1 MLNDAWRL
9 RVLDRLTPLYGG
21 AAPSIGARIETMV
34 GRFRAAHPTLADEQ
48 RRLPHDAL
56 LITYGDQVTA
66 PGEAPLDTLNDWC
79 AEHLA
84 GAIDAVHI
92 LPFYPYTSDDGFSV
106 VDYRA
111 IDPKLGDWPAV
122 NRMAGRFGLMF
133 DAVINHVSAGS
144 AWFRAFLEDRAP
156 ERDYFTTVPP
166 DTDLHAVVRPRTTP
180 LLHRFETAAGPKHVW
195 TTFSADQIDLNYAS
209 PDLLLEILELLL
221 FYAANGA
228 RLIRLDAIAFI
239 WKRLGSGC
247 VSLPETHALVK
258 LMRDVLDAAAPGVLV
273 VTETNVPHAENV
285 SYFGDGGDEAQMV
298 YNFALPPLL
307 IDAVWRRD
315 ARRLSAWAADL
326 EHFGGAAGFF
336 NMTATHDGIGVRG
349 ASAFMT
355 QAEIDG
361 LARGIEARGGLVS
374 TRTLPDGSA
383 TPYEL
388 NCTFFDALMD
398 PGADPAALDS
408 IDRYITAQAVAL
420 SLDGV
425 PGIYVHNLFGS
436 RNHHAGLDGKD
447 ATQTEFKR
455 LVNRRRFT
463 RAELDATLADPH
475 ARETRIF
482 RHYLDLLRIWR
493 REPAFAPGS
502 GQRVL
507 DLAPGLFALI
517 RAEGTGHAVL
527 AIHNLSGE
535 TVPVDGIAAAGWRD
549 LITGATV
556 AGDRPTIGPWQML
569 WLKAD

>member
-1 MLNDAWRL
+1 MLDDAWRY
-9 RVLDRLTPLYGG
+9 RVLEKLTRLYGA
-21 AAPSIGARIETMV
+21 AAPGIGARIEAMV
-34 GRFRAAHPTLADEQ
+34 GRFRAAHPDLAQGQ
-48 RRLPHDAL
+48 RRLPHDAM
-56 LITYGDQVTA
+56 LITYGDQITA
-66 PGEAPLDTLNDWC
+66 SGEAPLDTLHAWC

-92 LPFYPYTSDDGFSV
+92 LPFFPYTSDDGFSV
-106 VDYRA
+106 VDYKA
-111 IDPKLGDWPAV
+111 IDPALGDWPAV
-122 NRMAGRFGLMF
+122 NRMAGRFALMF
-133 DAVINHVSAGS
+133 DAVINHASASS
-144 AWFRAFLEDRAP
+144 AWFQAFLEDRAP
-156 ERDYFTTVPP
+156 ERDYFTAVAP

-180 LLHRFETAAGPKHVW
+180 LLHRFDTAAGPKHVW

-209 PDLLLEILELLL
+209 PDLLLAVLDVLL

-239 WKRLGSGC
+239 WKRLGTGC
-247 VSLPETHALVK
+247 MSLPETHALVK
-258 LMRDVLDAAAPGVLV
+258 LMRDVLDAAAPATLV

-326 EHFGGAAGFF
+326 EHFAGAAGFF

-349 ASAFMT
+349 ASAYVT
-355 QAEIDG
+355 AAEIDA
-361 LARGIEARGGLVS
+361 LAQGIEARGGLVS
-374 TRTLPDGSA
+374 RRTLPDGGTA
-383 TPYEL
+383 PYEL
-388 NCTFFDALMD
+388 NCTFFDALL
-398 PGADPAALDS
+398 PPSADPDALDS
-408 IDRYITAQAVAL
+408 LDRYITAQAVAL

-425 PGIYVHNLFGS
+425 PGIYVHNLFGT
-436 RNHHAGLDGKD
+436 RNHYAGLEGKD

-463 RAELDATLADPH
+463 RAELDDLLADPH
-475 ARETRIF
+475 AREARIF

-493 REPAFAPGS
+493 QEPAFAPGS

-507 DLAPGLFALI
+507 DLPPGLFALY
-517 RAEGTGHAVL
+517 RGEGSGRPVL
-527 AIHNLSGE
+527 AIHNLSGA
-535 TVPVDGIAAAGWRD
+535 TVPVDGVDVAGWRD

-556 AGDRPTIGPWQML
+556 AGDRLTVAPWQML
-569 WLKAD
+569 WLKAA

>member
-9 RVLDRLTPLYGG
+9 RVLDRLTLLYGG
-21 AAPSIGARIETMV
+21 AAPSIGARIEAMV
-34 GRFRAAHPTLADEQ
+34 GRFRDAHPDLAGEQ

-79 AEHLA
+79 AEHMA

-111 IDPKLGDWPAV
+111 IDPKLGDWPSV

-133 DAVINHVSAGS
+133 DAVINHVSADS

-156 ERDYFTTVPP
+156 ARDYFTTVSP

-180 LLHRFETAAGPKHVW
+180 LLHRFDTAAGPKHVW

-209 PDLLLEILELLL
+209 PDLLLEILDLLL

-315 ARRLSAWAADL
+315 ARRLSAWAAEL

-355 QAEIDG
+355 QAEVDG

-374 TRTLPDGSA
+374 SRTLPDGSA

-398 PGADPAALDS
+398 PDADPAALDS

-482 RHYLDLLRIWR
+482 RHYLDLLHIWR

-507 DLAPGLFALI
+507 DLAPGLFALV

-535 TVPVDGIAAAGWRD
+535 TVPVDGIDAAGWRD

-569 WLKAD
+569 WLKAT